1 MKVICFINLKI
12 CFVALEKAA
21 LDPQDLRLL
30 SSGPRCGLSE
40 INLPPKVCPGV
51 SGRSALRIWL
61 VVWNMFYFPIYW
73 E

>member
-40 INLPPKVCPGV
+40 INLPAKVGTLW
-51 SGRSALRIWL
+51 GELL
-61 VVWNMFYFPIYW
+61 
-73 E
+73 